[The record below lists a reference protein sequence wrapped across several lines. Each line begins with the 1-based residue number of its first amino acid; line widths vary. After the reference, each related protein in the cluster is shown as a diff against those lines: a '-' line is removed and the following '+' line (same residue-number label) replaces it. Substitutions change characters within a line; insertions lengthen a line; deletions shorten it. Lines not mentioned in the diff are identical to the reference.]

1 MLFRSKVFVDG
12 NWIDTDLQ
20 WAKDNHYKSALISDL
35 PNAGALF
42 EKIEQNAKV
51 IDKLRDMGFPID
63 YQPLD
68 QNCNTWSKYIAD
80 LYLNGFDI
88 FDLLNEGVIPPDT
101 YRGSE
106 DPFPYLPLGE
116 DAIAIKLLEDILE
129 FLNLYDLS
137 LNDVN
142 IILERNIFSTKL
154 IIKNNEYYYESILEY
169 SHLMMYRSI
178 SDIKDLF
185 GEAEET
191 RSPLVIDLDGDGI
204 ETLTAA
210 GGVYF
215 DHDGNGFR
223 ENSGWV
229 GQDDGLLV
237 RDINGNGQIDD
248 GSELF
253 GNHTLLS
260 NGEKAA
266 NGFEALKDLDSNGD
280 GVFNAS
286 DEAWNQIMIWQDRN
300 SNGKVD
306 SGELLTLES
315 AGIAG
320 IDLDYEHQEV
330 VDANGNAHKQSGTI
344 IKSDG
349 TTGSIADVWFD
360 TNPEATIDDLQT
372 EIPEAVLALPNIS
385 GSGNVH
391 NLHTAMALA

>member
-1 MLFRSKVFVDG
+1 MK
-12 NWIDTDLQ
+12 
-20 WAKDNHYKSALISDL
+20 ISD
-35 PNAGALF
+35 
-42 EKIEQNAKV
+42 EDKKI
-51 IDKLRDMGFPID
+51 
-63 YQPLD
+63 LD
-68 QNCNTWSKYIAD
+68 SFAEGLKQAVVTGGEVSMSSLSKYIASLSPSTISNLSKMCKTYSYAGVFFALQESLQVNSND
-80 LYLNGFDI
+80 PLYKYGLAALGYTIATGTGCISAPAIVIALGISALVEGAWQIGEWIAENQEDI
-88 FDLLNEGVIPPDT
+88 LKKIK
-101 YRGSE
+101 
-106 DPFPYLPLGE
+106 
-116 DAIAIKLLEDILE
+116 KLLENKG
-129 FLNLYDLS
+129 FLINEDGMIQCTLPGI
-137 LNDVN
+137 N
-142 IILERNIFSTKL
+142 ICPIPRDETICK
-154 IIKNNEYYYESILEY
+154 
-169 SHLMMYRSI
+169 
-178 SDIKDLF
+178 IKDLF
-185 GEAEET
+185 GVAEET

-204 ETLTAA
+204 ETLTTA

-320 IDLDYEHQEV
+320 IDLDYTHQEV
-330 VDANGNAHKQSGTI
+330 VDANGNAHKQSGTVV
-344 IKSDG
+344 KNDG

-360 TNPEATIDDLQT
+360 ANPEATIDDLQT

-391 NLHTAMALA
+391 DLHAAMALA